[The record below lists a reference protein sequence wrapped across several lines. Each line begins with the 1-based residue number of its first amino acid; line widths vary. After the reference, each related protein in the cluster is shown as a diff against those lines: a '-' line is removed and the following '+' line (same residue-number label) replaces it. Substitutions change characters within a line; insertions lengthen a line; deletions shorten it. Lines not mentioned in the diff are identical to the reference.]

1 MGDVGVEM
9 ATAHRCIA
17 AVPRL
22 VVEGGVAVDL
32 AACAPVEG
40 GEVGSAASK

>member
-1 MGDVGVEM
+1 MGELSVEM
-9 ATAHRCIA
+9 ATAHQCIA

-22 VVEGGVAVDL
+22 VVEGGITVDL

>member
-1 MGDVGVEM
+1 MSVEM
-9 ATAHRCIA
+9 ATTHRHIP
-17 AVPRL
+17 VVLRL
-22 VVEGGVAVDL
+22 VFAGKIAVDL